1 VPTQHQD
8 LLDIPTRRFRPLEG
22 PLFEGLRVFRTEKE
36 VFGRKRIVL
45 VTRSQALLR
54 GQVRGIRQH
63 LTKKV
68 RALRDLQRRLER
80 SQQPGWRG
88 KPFTREIL
96 QRQLE
101 SLTSGQYICEFL
113 WARVKEANHRLAI
126 EFGTDH
132 GAYQQ
137 LKSRVL
143 GKRVLFTTNPNLTD
157 DEIVF
162 AYRGQHHVER
172 AFRDMKD
179 PCFILFSPAF
189 HRTDSMIRVH
199 AFHCVLALTLL
210 SLLHRHVV
218 TSGIEISQRRMLQ
231 DLTRIK
237 EITNYYAAHSG
248 EAAGLGGRPRA
259 ERTLTRLSPRQER
272 LFRTLALGRFQ
283 AG

>member
-1 VPTQHQD
+1 
-8 LLDIPTRRFRPLEG
+8 
-22 PLFEGLRVFRTEKE
+22 
-36 VFGRKRIVL
+36 
-45 VTRSQALLR
+45 
-54 GQVRGIRQH
+54 
-63 LTKKV
+63 
-68 RALRDLQRRLER
+68 
-80 SQQPGWRG
+80 
-88 KPFTREIL
+88 
-96 QRQLE
+96 
-101 SLTSGQYICEFL
+101 
-113 WARVKEANHRLAI
+113 VKEANNRLAV

-162 AYRGQHHVER
+162 GYRGQHHVEQ

-179 PCFILFSPAF
+179 PCFIRLSPAF

-210 SLLHRHVV
+210 SLLHRQVV
-218 TSGIEISQRRMLQ
+218 TAGVSVSQRLILQ
-231 DLTRIK
+231 ELRRIK

-248 EAAGLGGRPRA
+248 ETAGLGGRPRA
-259 ERTLTRLSPRQER
+259 ERTLTRLSPQQEQ
-272 LFRTLALGRFQ
+272 LFRILELGRFQ